1 MPVYIKGL
9 YEVCEQK
16 IHEAMY
22 DLLDLFTILE
32 ADSLKSRVKR
42 GSKIGIFKCFMNC
55 TELTQQLFHSRCM

>member
-32 ADSLKSRVKR
+32 ADALKSRVKR
-42 GSKIGIFKCFMNC
+42 GKILALP
-55 TELTQQLFHSRCM
+55 T